1 MAVRLSGN
9 DLFLLLTNL
18 AGAPPETDL
27 IDAFLH
33 DVNPRLG
40 ELRLVRIGSRE
51 PQRDHQFALGCDRYE
66 FDSLQL
72 AGPVHQL
79 PMETQIQLA
88 NATHQLSALLC
99 LRAEIATLREQQRLF
114 SERIDY
120 QRKQLASLE
129 VSHREFM
136 DGLSEI
142 LISVDRAFEINFWN
156 TAAERY
162 SGLEAAQVLHKP
174 LWEVLPEF
182 QTPEVEM
189 ALIETETTRR
199 PSAFLQK
206 ILHGKKELFLHI
218 TIYPATAGFYLYA
231 QDQTRTII
239 QERENKA
246 FMEKLRHAQK
256 LESLGVLAGGIAH
269 DFNNLLLGILGN
281 VSLAMMDL
289 PSDGTPYQCL
299 VDIEQAAKRA
309 ADLASQMLAYSGRGK
324 FVVEQVDAT
333 SLLQEMGNLIKAT
346 LPRTITV
353 EYELD
358 PGCPPFS
365 GDGTQIHQ
373 ALMNVILN
381 ASESIEGEGVVR
393 IATREVVL
401 TPADIATCYL
411 GEGIGPGPYTLV
423 RVEDTGAGMDEHTL
437 ARIFDPFFS
446 TKFTGRG
453 LGLAAV
459 LGIVRA
465 HNGTLR
471 VTSRPGAGTRFELFF
486 PAEEEVPL
494 PRPDETS
501 RFRSTWNGSGI
512 VLFVDDE
519 DTVRSVGKR
528 LLKRMGFEVLVANDG
543 VEAVETFRRYGQTI
557 GLVILDMTM
566 PRMDGRE
573 ALEQIRTIRPD
584 VKIVLSTGYSERDVA
599 ANFQTRGFDA
609 FIQKPYNYRE
619 LKDVVRMVLAGAIPG
634 NP

>member
-1 MAVRLSGN
+1 MTARLSGN

-18 AGAPPETDL
+18 AGSPPETDL
-27 IDAFLH
+27 IEAFIR

-40 ELRLVRIGSRE
+40 EVRLVRVGPDE
-51 PQRDHQFALGCDRYE
+51 PERDHQFRLGCGRFE
-66 FDSLQL
+66 FDTLQL
-72 AGPVHQL
+72 AGAVNHL
-79 PMETQIQLA
+79 PMEVQIHLA
-88 NATHQLSALLC
+88 NSTHLLSSLLC
-99 LRAEIATLREQQRLF
+99 LRAELALQKDQQRTF
-114 SERIDY
+114 IEKIDI
-120 QRKQLASLE
+120 QRKQMANLE
-129 VSHREFM
+129 VSQREFM
-136 DGLSEI
+136 DGI
-142 LISVDRAFEINFWN
+142 HDMVISVDRSFLITSWN
-156 TAAERY
+156 PAAENY
-162 SGLEAAQVLHKP
+162 SGLSAEQALHHR

-182 QTPEVEM
+182 QTPELET

-199 PSAFLQK
+199 HSSFLQT
-206 ILHGKKELFLHI
+206 IRQGSRDLYLQI
-218 TIYPATAGFYLYA
+218 TVYPATNGFFLYA
-231 QDQTRTII
+231 QDQTRSFI

-289 PSDGTPYQCL
+289 PADSTSYQCL

-309 ADLASQMLAYSGRGK
+309 ADLSSQMLAYSGRGK
-324 FVVEQVDAT
+324 FVVDQVDAT
-333 SLLQEMGNLIKAT
+333 QLLQEMGSLLKAS

-365 GDGTQIHQ
+365 GDSTQIHQ

-381 ASESIEGEGVVR
+381 ASEAIEGEGVIR
-393 IATREVVL
+393 IATREITL
-401 TPADIATCYL
+401 SAAELSHCYL
-411 GEGIGPGPYTLV
+411 SENLSPGTFTLI
-423 RVEDTGAGMDEHTL
+423 RVADTGSGMDEHTL
-437 ARIFDPFFS
+437 SRIFDPFFS
-446 TKFTGRG
+446 TRFTGRG

-465 HNGTLR
+465 HGGTLR
-471 VTSRPGAGTRFELFF
+471 VASSPGQGTRFELFF
-486 PAEEEVPL
+486 PAEAAAAPV
-494 PRPDETS
+494 RTDETS
-501 RFRSTWNGSGI
+501 RFRATWNGSGI

-519 DTVRSVGKR
+519 ETVRSVGKR
-528 LLKRMGFEVLVANDG
+528 LLKRMGFEVILANDG
-543 VEAVETFRRYGQTI
+543 VEAVEAFARYGETI

-573 ALEQIRTIRPD
+573 ALEHIRKIRPD

-599 ANFQTRGFDA
+599 TNFQTRGFDA

-619 LKDVVRMVLAGAIPG
+619 LKDVVRMVLTNLDLTAT
-634 NP
+634 